1 MRVAPSPVLHF
12 SRQRAE
18 SSSCQKSLYP
28 HEIVVYRIFVN
39 NCFVSILLKILAHF
53 IQTLADGFLQ
63 NQGAIEMRN
72 NQPVTQREISLAPQQ
87 KLISTTDARGVIT
100 YCNDAFVEVSGFD
113 RADLI
118 GAPQNIVRH
127 PDVPAA
133 VFAHMWSALKQGRP
147 WMGIVKNRS
156 RNGDHYWVNAYVTP
170 IFEGC
175 QVTGFESVRVKPTPD
190 QIRRAQSLYKR
201 ISQGKPAI
209 PSQDSWQPV
218 LLNCV
223 PYLITGLAG
232 AVGGLFLSALTAVS
246 VSAAVAVTV
255 GLLASRWQKQA
266 TLRLLQLVEPSTSD
280 PLIAQMYSDE
290 RGPQAR
296 LETAFVSQTARL
308 NTCLTRLQ
316 DTAEQLSAL
325 AGQSDLLATDSSKG
339 LDRQRVETEQVSAA
353 VNQMAATTQEVASH
367 VQRTADATQQANLLT
382 GRGRD
387 VARDTREAIERLSA
401 VVGETSMTVAQLA
414 RDSDEIGTVVDVIK
428 SIADQTNLLA
438 LNAAIEAARAG
449 DMGRGFAVVA
459 DEVRQLAQR
468 TSQSTT
474 QIHDLIT
481 KLQTSS
487 SNAVQSMENGH
498 RQAEKGV
505 ARVLEADQALEGIS
519 EAVAHITDMTT
530 QIAAATE
537 EQSAVAEEI
546 SRNITTIAQLADQTS
561 EQARRSASLSKDLTK
576 TASTQYSLV
585 ERFNR

>member
-1 MRVAPSPVLHF
+1 
-12 SRQRAE
+12 
-18 SSSCQKSLYP
+18 
-28 HEIVVYRIFVN
+28 
-39 NCFVSILLKILAHF
+39 
-53 IQTLADGFLQ
+53 
-63 NQGAIEMRN
+63 MRN

-87 KLISTTDARGVIT
+87 KLISTTDVRGVIT
-100 YCNDAFVEVSGFD
+100 YCNDAFVEISGFD
-113 RADLI
+113 KADLI

-127 PDVPAA
+127 PDVPPA
-133 VFAHMWSALKQGRP
+133 VFAHMWGALKQGRP

-170 IFEGC
+170 IFEGS
-175 QVTGFESVRVKPTPD
+175 QVVGFESVRVKPTAD
-190 QIRRAQSLYKR
+190 QVRRAESLYKR

-209 PSQDSWQPV
+209 PRQDSWLPA
-218 LLNCV
+218 LSGSL
-223 PYLITGLAG
+223 PYVAMGL
-232 AVGGLFLSALTAVS
+232 VGSLSGLFFSAPVAI
-246 VSAAVAVTV
+246 AVATGIAVPI
-255 GLLASRWQKQA
+255 GLLSSRWQTRE
-266 TLRLLQLVEPSTSD
+266 TLRLLQMAEPSTSD
-280 PLIAQMYSDE
+280 SLIALMYSNA

-296 LETAFVSQTARL
+296 LETAFVSQAARL
-308 NTCLTRLQ
+308 KTCLTRLQ

-325 AGQSDLLATDSSKG
+325 AGQSDLLATDSSNG

-387 VARDTREAIERLSA
+387 VARDTREAIERLST
-401 VVGETSMTVAQLA
+401 VVGETGLTVAQLA
-414 RDSDEIGTVVDVIK
+414 KDSNEIGTVVDVIK
-428 SIADQTNLLA
+428 GIADQTNLLA

-487 SNAVQSMENGH
+487 NNAVQSMERGQ
-498 RQAEKGV
+498 RQAEEGV
-505 ARVLEADQALEGIS
+505 TWVLEADKALVGIS
-519 EAVAHITDMTT
+519 EAVAHITEMTT
-530 QIAAATE
+530 QIAGATE
-537 EQSAVAEEI
+537 EQTAVAEEI
-546 SRNITTIAQLADQTS
+546 SRNITTIAHLADQTS
-561 EQARRSASLSKDLTK
+561 EQAHQSADLSKELTR
-576 TASTQYSLV
+576 TASTQHSLV